1 MHHPELALEHE
12 FLSHCLVVHKQYA
25 AEKPG
30 VVSYDFFFDSKCSRE
45 DFLPHKCRTVHAIK
59 AWTKMLAIKIKITS
73 VDKVVFRL
81 ISYRLL
87 FLYIIVPVCPLVGE
101 FRRQS
106 FPRINQLLSRERASR
121 PRQEE

>member
-45 DFLPHKCRTVHAIK
+45 DFLPHKCRTVH
-59 AWTKMLAIKIKITS
+59 AIKIKITS